1 MTRYIETVDGFG
13 ILFDAEEEYIS
24 MRQHFIK
31 ECGWTEN
38 QYRYMRRRNRAW
50 FCARVSAWKN
60 GEELAST
67 YLGCCC
73 YETVEEFYT
82 KYHDD
87 YFAQMVQEVVAEA
100 KRIEHDRAAKQVNA

>member
-1 MTRYIETVDGFG
+1 MDRYIETVEGFG

-31 ECGWTEN
+31 ECGWSESH
-38 QYRYMRRRNRAW
+38 YRRIQNYAW
-50 FCARVSAWKN
+50 FCAKVSAWKN
-60 GEELAST
+60 GEELASE

-82 KYHDD
+82 KYHDH
-87 YFAQMVQEVVAEA
+87 YFAQMVHSVVAEA
-100 KRIEHDRAAKQVNA
+100 KQVEQTRTAKQAAV

>member
-1 MTRYIETVDGFG
+1 MTRYIETVESFG
-13 ILFDAEEEYIS
+13 ILFDAEEEHIS

-31 ECGWTEN
+31 ECGWTES
-38 QYRYMRRRNRAW
+38 QYLKIKDCDW
-50 FCARVSAWKN
+50 FCAKVSAWKN

-82 KYHDD
+82 TCRDH
-87 YFAQMVQEVVAEA
+87 YFADMVREVVAEA
-100 KRIEHDRAAKQVNA
+100 KRIERDRAAKQANV

>member
-1 MTRYIETVDGFG
+1 MDRYIATVEGFG

-31 ECGWTEN
+31 ECGWTES
-38 QYRYMRRRNRAW
+38 QYMKIKDCAW
-50 FCARVSAWKN
+50 FCAKVSAWKD
-60 GEELAST
+60 GEELASE
-67 YLGCCC
+67 YLGFCC

-87 YFAQMVQEVVAEA
+87 YFADMVREVIVEA
-100 KRIEHDRAAKQVNA
+100 KRAERKRANM